1 MWISLCI
8 YKSFVYKKMK
18 FVYFKEFYQVLN
30 QKFLKIFTLIFF
42 FISCGKEKVPKD
54 INNKYLYK
62 KPT

>member
-30 QKFLKIFTLIFF
+30 QKFLKIFTLIF
-42 FISCGKEKVPKD
+42 S
-54 INNKYLYK
+54 L
-62 KPT
+62 